1 MHATCNITPS
11 GAVSSGSVKSEV
23 CKPAAL
29 DLTADLLAPPATRDA
44 IPAVIVDH
52 DLQIPLV

>member
-1 MHATCNITPS
+1 MHAICNIKPS
-11 GAVSSGSVKSEV
+11 GAMSSGSVKSEL
-23 CKPAAL
+23 CKPGAL
-29 DLTADLLAPPATRDA
+29 DLTADLLAAATRDA